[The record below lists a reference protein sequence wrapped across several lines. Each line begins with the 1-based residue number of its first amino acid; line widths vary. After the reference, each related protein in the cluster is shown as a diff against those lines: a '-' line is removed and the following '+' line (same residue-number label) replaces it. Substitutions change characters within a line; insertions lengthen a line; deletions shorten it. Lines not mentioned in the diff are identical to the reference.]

1 MNGSNTEEGT
11 AQMDEDGA
19 ARERDLNLDVMK
31 HNAGSLKLAM
41 DCYFFELIG
50 TNR

>member
-19 ARERDLNLDVMK
+19 DRERDLKLDVME
-31 HNAGSLKLAM
+31 HNAGSLKLPM
-41 DCYFFELIG
+41 DCYFS
-50 TNR
+50 N